1 MNLVADVVVTHRG
14 VDARLT
20 VPWGTTL
27 ALLGPNGSG
36 KTTILESIAG
46 LVPPDAGSVV
56 FGDTVVF
63 DAQAG
68 VVLPPR
74 KRKVALVT
82 QSSELFPRMTAV
94 DNVAFGPRAG
104 GMDKFAAREQALDW
118 LRRVHADEFADRR
131 ALELSGGQARRVAI
145 ARALASRPDV
155 LLLDEPFA
163 GLDLNVATQIRTM
176 LGDLLPGVTTLLT
189 THNALDAHALA
200 DGVAILD
207 AGQVVEQGVTEQ
219 VMSRPRTAFAA
230 RMAGRALLTG
240 TATPHGLL
248 LDTGELVPTDGTH
261 FPGPAAVAIRPHTIE
276 IAADGLRDT
285 VRALEPHGDLVRV
298 HCDRLMADVAPATAM
313 RLRHGDLVHLTI
325 TGPPP
330 AAYPLL

>member
-1 MNLVADVVVTHRG
+1 
-14 VDARLT
+14 
-20 VPWGTTL
+20 
-27 ALLGPNGSG
+27 
-36 KTTILESIAG
+36 
-46 LVPPDAGSVV
+46 
-56 FGDTVVF
+56 
-63 DAQAG
+63 
-68 VVLPPR
+68 
-74 KRKVALVT
+74 
-82 QSSELFPRMTAV
+82 MTAI
-94 DNVAFGPRAG
+94 DNVAFGPRAA
-104 GMDKFAAREQALDW
+104 GMDKFAAREQALEW
-118 LRRVHADEFADRR
+118 LRRVQAEDLADRK
-131 ALELSGGQARRVAI
+131 AHELSGGQARRVAI
-145 ARALASRPDV
+145 ARALASRPEV

-176 LGDLLPGVTTLLT
+176 LSDLLPGITTLLT

-200 DGVAILD
+200 DSVAILD
-207 AGQVVEQGVTEQ
+207 AGEVVEQGLTEQ
-219 VMSRPRTAFAA
+219 VMTRPRTPFAA

-248 LDTGELVPTDGTH
+248 LETGEMVPTDGNH

-313 RLRHGDLVHLTI
+313 RLRQGDSVHLTI

-330 AAYPLL
+330 AAYSLLSTH